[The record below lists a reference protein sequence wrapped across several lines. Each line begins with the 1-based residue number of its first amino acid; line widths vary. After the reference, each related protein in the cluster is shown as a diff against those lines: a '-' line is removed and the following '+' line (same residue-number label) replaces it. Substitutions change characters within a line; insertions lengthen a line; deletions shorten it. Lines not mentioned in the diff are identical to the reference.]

1 MIITLQ
7 ESLWPP
13 PLDEPLLGTDDSD
26 RDVSGNLED
35 VREAIHN
42 AMDSVNRYVSN
53 HAHVGTCKSAFINRF
68 ASPCLASPC
77 LAAPC
82 LATPYLC
89 LY

>member
-53 HAHVGTCKSAFINRF
+53 NAHVSTCESAFIN
-68 ASPCLASPC
+68 
-77 LAAPC
+77 
-82 LATPYLC
+82 
-89 LY
+89 